1 MTESTRANPRR
12 RVAAYWAVGLG
23 LTLAYGLLR
32 GSTWRGSTDL
42 HTHMEAIATLLA
54 LVVGVMALVRFYA
67 KKDNTF
73 LFIGTGFLGTAF
85 LDGYHTLVTSHYFKA
100 YLPSDLPSLIP
111 WSWVASRFFLAALMY
126 LSYLA
131 WAQEQRLGDKGRIRE
146 GTVYLFGAVLTLASF
161 LFFAFVPLPRA
172 YYPEIWF
179 HRPEEFVPAL
189 LFLLALVGYLR
200 KGQWRHD
207 AFEHW
212 LVLSL
217 IVGLVGQ
224 AVFMSYSG
232 QLFDFEFDA
241 AHSLKKVGYIC
252 VLTGLL
258 FNMLH
263 IFQQAE
269 ASKSELAETN
279 ARLESDITERE
290 RAEAA
295 LRDSEARARAVVET
309 AVDAI
314 ILIDQWGGVQAFNP
328 AGEDLFGY
336 RAEEVI
342 GQNVS
347 MLMPAPQ
354 REEHDDYLQNYLDT
368 SEAKIIG
375 IGREVTGLRK
385 DGSVF
390 PLELSVSETWQD
402 QGRIFIGIIRDI
414 TERKRADAALAH
426 HIEELGR
433 SNAELETFAY
443 VASHDLQEPLRKVQ
457 AFGDRLISKY
467 AEVLDER
474 GLGYLSRMQDA
485 AERMQ
490 TLIQSLLSFS
500 RIGTNAEPHV
510 PVDLDAVVQEV
521 VGDLEVRIQE
531 TGAKVEVGDLPTVE
545 ADPTQMRQIFQNLIG
560 NALKY
565 RREGVATVVR
575 VSAEVLDGAA
585 GPLDGTPTK
594 LCRIRFEDNG
604 IGFEPQFADRIFGI
618 FQRLHGRGE
627 FEGTG
632 VGLAVCRKI
641 AERHGGTISAE
652 GRPGAGSCFTVTL
665 PFDMQERSHG

>member
-131 WAQEQRLGDKGRIRE
+131 WTREQRLGDKGRIRE

-474 GLGYLSRMQDA
+474 GLDYLSRMQDA

-500 RIGTNAEPHV
+500 RIGTDAEPHV

-531 TGAKVEVGDLPTVE
+531 TGAKVEVGDLPTIE

-565 RREGVATVVR
+565 RREGVAPVVR
-575 VSAEVLDGAA
+575 VSAEVVDGAA
-585 GPLDGTPTK
+585 APPNGTPAR
-594 LCRIRFEDNG
+594 LCRFRIEDNG

-632 VGLAVCRKI
+632 VGLAICRKI

-665 PFDMQERSHG
+665 PVQQAKAAV

>member
-1 MTESTRANPRR
+1 MAESTRVSPRG

-32 GSTWRGSTDL
+32 GSTWRGSADL
-42 HTHMEAIATLLA
+42 HTHMEAVATVLA

-67 KKDNTF
+67 KKNNTF
-73 LFIGTGFLGTAF
+73 LFVGTGFLGTAC
-85 LDGYHTLVTSHYFKA
+85 LDGYHALVTSHYFKA

-131 WAQEQRLGDKGRIRE
+131 WTRERRLGGNGRIGER
-146 GTVYLFGAVLTLASF
+146 TVHLFAGALTLASF

-179 HRPEEFVPAL
+179 HRPEEFIPAL
-189 LFLLALVGYLR
+189 FFLMALVGYLR

-217 IVGLVGQ
+217 IVGLVSQ
-224 AVFMSYSG
+224 ALFMSYSG

-258 FNMLH
+258 INMSH
-263 IFQQAE
+263 IFRQAK
-269 ASKSELAETN
+269 ASKGELAETN
-279 ARLESDITERE
+279 APLKGDIAERE
-290 RAEAA
+290 RVVAA
-295 LRDSEARARAVVET
+295 LRDTEARARAVVET
-309 AVDAI
+309 AVDSI
-314 ILIDQWGGVQAFNP
+314 VLIDQRGEVQAFNP
-328 AGEDLFGY
+328 AGEGMFGY

-342 GQNVS
+342 GQNIS

-354 REEHDDYLQNYLDT
+354 REEHGDYLRNYLDT
-368 SEAKIIG
+368 GEAKIIG

-390 PLELSVSETWQD
+390 PLELSVSEIWQD
-402 QGRIFIGIIRDI
+402 QGRIFVGMLRDI
-414 TERKRADAALAH
+414 TERRQAEAALAH

-433 SNAELETFAY
+433 SNAELETFPY

-457 AFGDRLISKY
+457 AFGDRLSSKY

-474 GLGYLSRMQDA
+474 GLDYLSRMQDA
-485 AERMQ
+485 AGRMQ
-490 TLIQSLLSFS
+490 ALIQSLLNFS
-500 RIGTNAEPHV
+500 RIGTKAEPHV
-510 PVDLDAVVQEV
+510 PVDLDAVALEV
-521 VGDLEVRIQE
+521 VGDLELRIQE
-531 TGAKVEVGDLPTVE
+531 TGAEVVVSLLPTVE

-565 RREGVATVVR
+565 RREAVAPAVR
-575 VSAEVLDGAA
+575 VSAEVVDGAA
-585 GPLDGTPTK
+585 GPVNGTSVK
-594 LCRIRFEDNG
+594 LCRIRIEDNG
-604 IGFEPQFADRIFGI
+604 IGFEPEFADRIFGI

-632 VGLAVCRKI
+632 VGLAICRKI

-652 GRPGAGSCFTVTL
+652 GLPGAGSCFTLTL
-665 PFDMQERSHG
+665 PIPQERAFA